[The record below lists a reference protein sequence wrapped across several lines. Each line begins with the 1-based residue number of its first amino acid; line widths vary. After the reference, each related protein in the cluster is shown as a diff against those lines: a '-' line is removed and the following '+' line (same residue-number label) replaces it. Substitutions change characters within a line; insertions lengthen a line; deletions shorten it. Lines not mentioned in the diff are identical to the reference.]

1 MLFLVN
7 LLLVQGHVRMFYDS
21 GTGATPRSIRNANSP
36 MSDGSFSTRG
46 PCGGVSAWGANGMG
60 QVNTVS
66 PGESVTMIIN
76 YNGGHK
82 SNANEFA
89 VRRVCGE
96 QGSGPTEQEMKAAT
110 DLPAGE
116 CTVIRCPEANTY
128 PCPAAIG
135 NQFTEG
141 YTFQCTVPS
150 DAAGKDCTYSV
161 LDQRDWGGC
170 VDLRVSNAAPAPE
183 STMPES
189 TQPAVPV
196 QTQAPDFDAS
206 MAKDFKFTG
215 DNVIVESPK
224 YPNCCCTMDQGTDEK
239 NRFAVSTT
247 GVLTGTLRMVC
258 PQEIEFWQKVK
269 TSETDLN
276 LQLTY
281 KSTDNWEGTTR
292 ISGQEMTFNI
302 IKDGPDS
309 STSTL
314 YYTNTGLDAP
324 HICDGYIRQLESGME
339 FASFEAA
346 SKCPEMAQEAE
357 LALFNGDGTDSVAS
371 LSLFLAFTLILALL

>member
-1 MLFLVN
+1 
-7 LLLVQGHVRMFYDS
+7 MFYDS

-36 MSDGSFSTRG
+36 MSDGSFSTAG
-46 PCGGVSAWGANGMG
+46 PCGGVSAWGANGLG

-66 PGESVTMIIN
+66 VGESVTMIIN

-89 VRRVCGE
+89 IRWACGE
-96 QGSGPTEQEMKAAT
+96 QGSGPTEQQMKAAT
-110 DLPAGE
+110 DLEAGV
-116 CTVIRCPEANTY
+116 CNVIRCPEANTY

-141 YTFQCTVPS
+141 YTFQCTVPNGS
-150 DAAGKDCTYSV
+150 EGKDCTYSV

-170 VDLRVSNAAPAPE
+170 LDLRVSDAPE
-183 STMPES
+183 TTMPES
-189 TQPAVPV
+189 TQQVAPVAPV
-196 QTQAPDFDAS
+196 QTQAPNFDAS
-206 MAKDFKFTG
+206 MANDFKFNG

-239 NRFAVSTT
+239 NRFTVSAT

-258 PQEIEFWQKVK
+258 PQEIEVWQRVK
-269 TSETDLN
+269 TSETELN
-276 LQLTY
+276 LQLTF
-281 KSTDNWEGTTR
+281 KSTDNWEGKTT
-292 ISGQEMTFNI
+292 ISGQEMTFNL

-314 YYTNTGLDAP
+314 YYTNTDLDAP
-324 HICDGYIRQLESGME
+324 HICDGYIKQLESGME
-339 FASFEAA
+339 FASFEAR
-346 SKCPEMAQEAE
+346 STCPEMAMAAE
-357 LALFNGDGTDSVAS
+357 EALFNGTGSVAS

>member
-36 MSDGSFSTRG
+36 MSDGSFSTAG
-46 PCGGVSAWGANGMG
+46 PCGGVSAWKLEQANN
-60 QVNTVS
+60 VA

-89 VRRVCGE
+89 IRWACGE
-96 QGSGPTEQEMKAAT
+96 SGSGPTEAQMKAAT
-110 DLPAGE
+110 DLPAGT
-116 CTVIRCPEANTY
+116 CNVIRCPEANTY

-141 YTFQCTVPS
+141 YTFQCTVPPN
-150 DAAGKDCTYSV
+150 AAGKDCTYSV

-170 VDLRVSNAAPAPE
+170 VDLRVSNTPAVE
-183 STMPES
+183 TTMPES
-189 TQPAVPV
+189 TQQAVPV
-196 QTQAPDFDAS
+196 QTQAPNFDAS
-206 MAKDFKFTG
+206 MAQDFKFTG

-269 TSETDLN
+269 TSETQLN
-276 LQLTY
+276 LQLTF
-281 KSTDNWEGTTR
+281 KSTNNWEGTTK
-292 ISGQEMTFNI
+292 ISGQEMTFNL
-302 IKDGPDS
+302 IKDGPGDS
-309 STSTL
+309 STL

-324 HICDGYIRQLESGME
+324 HICDGYIKQLESNME
-339 FASFEAA
+339 FASFEAR
-346 SKCPEMAQEAE
+346 SKCPEMAQAAE
-357 LALFNGDGTDSVAS
+357 NALFNGDGTASVAS
-371 LSLFLAFTLILALL
+371 LSLFLAFSLILALL